1 MIERDTILR
10 LEDRHEHVQSIVEAA
25 LAAADPAAAVRR
37 HLQRD
42 GRRLLLGDHLYN
54 LDSGRVFLLA
64 AGKAALTMGRTALNV
79 LQDDVAGGVIITK
92 QTEPGQSRR
101 YTATVGD
108 RAAVAVYEAGHPV
121 SDESSTRATAAAIEL
136 LENTAAGDLV
146 LCLISGG
153 ASALL
158 TQPHIALEQ
167 WQRLTRALLE
177 SGCTINELNS
187 VRKQL
192 DKVKGGGL
200 ARLAAPAATV
210 SLILS
215 DVVGNPLDVIGSGPT
230 AANPESPAEALTVL
244 HRYNIAGVL
253 IPEVWK
259 SIIDRLTNPRS
270 ITSLARFEELEVNN
284 VIIGDVRIAAH
295 AAAGA
300 ASDLGFD
307 DRFLTAHLQGEAR
320 EVGRVAAA
328 LARDAATGVC
338 LLLGGETTV
347 TIHGEGSG
355 GRNQELALSAAISLV
370 GAQHAALSTFTTD
383 GEDGVTGAAGAIITG
398 QTAPRAEAAGL
409 NPQKYLEEND
419 SYNFFSDLENETGR
433 NYLLRTGPTGTN
445 VNDLLI
451 ILTYSEV
458 PPAPLRNRSNRS

>member
-1 MIERDTILR
+1 MTLHFEN
-10 LEDRHEHVQSIVEAA
+10 RHDHVQSIIEAA
-25 LAAADPAAAVRR
+25 LDAADPAGAVRR
-37 HLQRD
+37 HLRRD
-42 GRRLLLGDHLYN
+42 GRQLLIGEHRYD
-54 LDSGRVFLLA
+54 LDRGRVFLIA
-64 AGKAALTMGRTALNV
+64 AGKAALSMGRTALDI
-79 LQDDVAGGVIITK
+79 LQDELAAGVIITK
-92 QTEPGQSRR
+92 QTEPGQPRR
-101 YTATVGD
+101 YTATVGG
-108 RAAVAVYEAGHPV
+108 RAAVAVYEASHPV
-121 SDESSTRATAAAIEL
+121 SDESSVRATAAAIDL
-136 LENTAAGDLV
+136 LEETAPGDLV

-167 WQRLTRALLE
+167 WQRLTQALLE

-192 DKVKGGGL
+192 DNVKGGGL

-244 HRYNIAGVL
+244 HRYHIAGVL

-259 SIIDRLTNPRS
+259 SVIDRLTNPRS
-270 ITSLARFEELEVNN
+270 VTSLARFEELEVEN
-284 VIIGDVRIAAH
+284 VIIGDVHIAAN
-295 AAAGA
+295 AAADA
-300 ASDLGFD
+300 ARQLGFD

-328 LARDAATGVC
+328 LARDAPTGAC

-347 TIHGEGSG
+347 TVHGEGTG
-355 GRNQELALSAAISLV
+355 GRNQELALSAAISL
-370 GAQHAALSTFTTD
+370 ADAHELALATFATD
-383 GEDGVTGAAGAIITG
+383 GEDGVTDAAGAIVTG

-409 NPQKYLEEND
+409 NPQEYLEEND
-419 SYNFFSDLENETGR
+419 SYNFFLNLEKETGR
-433 NYLLRTGPTGTN
+433 DYLIRTGPTGTN

-451 ILTYSEV
+451 ILSYEQ
-458 PPAPLRNRSNRS
+458 